1 MSKVTV
7 RDLRNHGGDVLERVV
22 RGESIIVTRDGTPA
36 AQLVPLR
43 RHSAPPASLI
53 ERRRRLPRVDPE
65 SLRRDI
71 DAVLDPRL

>member
-1 MSKVTV
+1 MGKVTV
-7 RDLRNHGGDVLERVV
+7 RDLRNHGGEVLD

-36 AQLVPLR
+36 AQLSPLR
-43 RHSAPPASLI
+43 RRSAPPAILI
-53 ERRRRLPRVDPE
+53 ERRRHLPLVDPE

>member
-1 MSKVTV
+1 MGDVIV
-7 RDLRNHGGDVLERVV
+7 RDLINHGNDVLERVI

-36 AQLVPLR
+36 AQLIPLR

-53 ERRRRLPRVDPE
+53 ERRRLPLVDPE

-71 DAVLDPRL
+71 DAVLEPGL